1 MRDLRDHL
9 CLLYDYTCW
18 ANERV
23 LALAAEVAAEDYL
36 RQRPYGRGSLRDILV
51 HLYVAEWRWRQRFE
65 YGGLHLDPPEVGR
78 LQTPSELT
86 LEWAVERERWRAFLA
101 SFDPGRVVEY
111 ARTDGTPDRGVLSA
125 LVAHVVN
132 HATQHRAE
140 AAWILTDLGHSPGDL
155 DLIVYLRVVS

>member
-1 MRDLRDHL
+1 MTGLREHL

-23 LALAAEVAAEDYL
+23 LALAAEVAADDYL
-36 RQRPYGRGSLRDILV
+36 HHRSSGRGSLRDLLV

-65 YGGLHLDPPEVGR
+65 SGGLHLDPPEVGR
-78 LQTPSELT
+78 LQTPAELA

-101 SFDPGRVVEY
+101 TLEPDRVVEY

-140 AAWILTDLGHSPGDL
+140 AASILTDLGHSPGDL
-155 DLIVYLRVVS
+155 DLIVYLREAR